1 MFLKKAYAGKNDLW
15 RYLIALALVI
25 PFAYGFL
32 GSIPFSLVATSHVI
46 KNSSS
51 SQDVFSYLPE
61 VQTAIQ
67 NAIQTGDYSLIGM
80 TSNTFL
86 LYALFPFVLTLLAL
100 WFVTKVMHKKKM
112 LDITTARPKLDW
124 SRIGFGFGVW
134 AAMLAVAEVVSYFLD
149 PGNYVWQFEIK
160 SFLILAA
167 IALTLLPIQT
177 STEELV
183 MRGYLMQGISL
194 ISKHRWIPL
203 VVTSLIFGLL
213 HGSNPEVA
221 KYGFWVVMPGYIG
234 IGLAL
239 AIMTLMDDGLEL
251 ALGVHAANN
260 IFGALFVT
268 FEGSVLS
275 TPALFKVLEINP
287 ALGTVFTLVF
297 SAIFLLIASKKYNWV
312 DWSKAFG
319 DVKRPEWGMVEA
331 EDRDVTDHLV
341 NRS

>member
-1 MFLKKAYAGKNDLW
+1 MFLKKAYAGENDLW
-15 RYLIALALVI
+15 RYIIAIVI
-25 PFAYGFL
+25 VLPLSTLL
-32 GSIPFSLVATSHVI
+32 GSIPLALVGVLKGVESGSFDMA
-46 KNSSS
+46 
-51 SQDVFSYLPE
+51 DF
-61 VQTAIQ
+61 QTAIE
-67 NAIQTGDYSLIGM
+67 TGNYELIGM
-80 TSNTFL
+80 DSNTFL
-86 LYALFPFVLTLLAL
+86 FVMLMQFVFVFLAL
-100 WFVTKVMHKKKM
+100 IFIVRVLHKKRM
-112 LDITTARPKLDW
+112 LDITTARPRLDW

-134 AAMLAVAEVVSYFLD
+134 AAMLAIAEVVSYFLD
-149 PGNYVWQFEIK
+149 PGNYVFQFEAK
-160 SFLILAA
+160 SFFILAV

-183 MRGYLMQGISL
+183 MRGYFMQGVSL

-221 KYGFWVVMPGYIG
+221 KYGFWTVMPGYIG
-234 IGLAL
+234 IGVAL

-275 TPALFKVLEINP
+275 TPAVFKVLEINP
-287 ALGTVFTLVF
+287 ALGTIFTLLF
-297 SAIFLLIASKKYNWV
+297 SALFLFIASKKYNWV

-319 DVKRPEWGMVEA
+319 EVERAEWKVDEVVA
-331 EDRDVTDHLV
+331 SDDPIVTP
-341 NRS
+341 